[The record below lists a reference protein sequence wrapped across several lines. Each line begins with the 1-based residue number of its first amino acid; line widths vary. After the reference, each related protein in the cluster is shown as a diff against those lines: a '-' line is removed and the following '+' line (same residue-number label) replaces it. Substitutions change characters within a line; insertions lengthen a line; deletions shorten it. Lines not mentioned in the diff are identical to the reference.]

1 MTAAAADALSRAR
14 EWVRKGRPLV
24 RTGTL
29 GDVTPFL
36 LRCGGLGAG
45 LAEQVEIESEQ
56 GSAVRAEVVALR
68 GDTAHLLPL
77 GDARAVVPGGRVRR
91 TGRRL
96 EIGVGPGLLGRV
108 LDGLGRPI
116 DGRPLPRGLSPWE
129 VDREAPPPLER
140 PRLRSPF
147 ATGVR
152 VVDGLATLAEGQ
164 RVGLFAGPGAGKSSL
179 LARLA
184 RSGGAEVCVT
194 GLVGERG
201 REVREFVEDALG
213 REGLRRSVVIAAT
226 SDAPAVV
233 RMRSAQVATAVAEWF
248 ARVEG
253 RSVLLLVDSLT
264 RFARAVREV
273 GLGAGEAPVRQGF
286 PARVFSE
293 LPRLVERAGTGPGGP
308 ITAVYTVLSGGN
320 DAEDPISAEIQGLLD
335 GHLVL
340 DRRIAEGGR
349 HPAIDVSSSLSRA
362 MPAVTGAEHREAAAR
377 VRRTISR
384 WEAARDLVAA
394 GAWVRGADPAL
405 DAAAAAMP
413 AIEAFLRQEG
423 GPGTALDDTLE
434 ALRSLAP
441 GIEE

>member
-1 MTAAAADALSRAR
+1 M
-14 EWVRKGRPLV
+14 V

-36 LRCGGLGAG
+36 LRSAGLGAG
-45 LAEQVEIESEQ
+45 LAEQVEVEAMHG
-56 GSAVRAEVVALR
+56 GSVRAEVVALR
-68 GDTAHLLPL
+68 GDTALLLPL
-77 GDARAVVPGGRVRR
+77 GDARAVVPGGKVRR

-96 EIGVGPGLLGRV
+96 EVGVGPGLLGRV
-108 LDGLGRPI
+108 LDGLGRPL

-129 VDREAPPPLER
+129 VDRCAPSPLER
-140 PRLRSPF
+140 PRLRRPF
-147 ATGVR
+147 TTGIR
-152 VVDGLATLAEGQ
+152 AIDGFATLAEGQ
-164 RVGLFAGPGAGKSSL
+164 RIGLFAGPGAGKSSL

-184 RSGGAEVCVT
+184 RCGDAEVCVV

-201 REVREFVEDALG
+201 REVRELVEDALG
-213 REGLRRSVVIAAT
+213 PEGLGHSVVVAAT

-253 RSVLLLVDSLT
+253 RRVLLLVDSLT

-273 GLGAGEAPVRQGF
+273 GLGAGEAPVRQGY

-293 LPRLVERAGTGPGGP
+293 LPRLVERAGTGPGAP

-320 DAEDPISAEIQGLLD
+320 EAEDPISAEIQGLLD

-340 DRRIAEGGR
+340 DRGIAERGR
-349 HPAIDVSSSLSRA
+349 HPAIDVLSSLSRA
-362 MPAVTGAEHREAAAR
+362 MPAVTGAEHRAAAAR
-377 VRRTISR
+377 VRRALGR
-384 WEAARDLVAA
+384 WEGARDLVAA

-405 DAAAAAMP
+405 DAAAAAIP
-413 AIEAFLRQEG
+413 AIEDLLRQEG
-423 GPGTALDDTLE
+423 GEGSPFHETLE
-434 ALRSLAP
+434 MLRRLA
-441 GIEE
+441 GEVEE